1 MLGHD
6 ARGFLRERVP
16 QMFTAN
22 AQSFSHISIIWPK
35 GRKIKQSR
43 QENP

>member
-6 ARGFLRERVP
+6 TRSFLRERVP

-22 AQSFSHISIIWPK
+22 AQSFSHIPIIWPK
-35 GRKIKQSR
+35 RPKIKHPHR
-43 QENP
+43 ENA

>member
-6 ARGFLRERVP
+6 PRGFLRERVP

-22 AQSFSHISIIWPK
+22 AQSFSHVPIIWPK
-35 GRKIKQSR
+35 GQKIKRSR
-43 QENP
+43 RENA